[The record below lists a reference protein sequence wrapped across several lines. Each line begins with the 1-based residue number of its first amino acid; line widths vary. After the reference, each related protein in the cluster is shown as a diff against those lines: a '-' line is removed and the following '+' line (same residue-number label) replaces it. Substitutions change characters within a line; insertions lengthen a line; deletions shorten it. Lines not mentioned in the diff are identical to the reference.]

1 MGNLPVLVMHSE
13 ADMKMLFSVIF
24 CILTVTSAQT
34 LPEILTREGASTLV
48 ELIAKA
54 ELTET
59 LSGDGPFT
67 VFAPTNEA
75 FDKMDEKTREDLM
88 ANPEILKKVLLYHVV
103 GSEIKSSDL
112 TQEDVFVS
120 SSEPAGSKLRINTY
134 MKRFYYDGFLTVNG
148 KRISRTD
155 VMASN
160 GVIHFITDVIDNF
173 ANDDCTKVLKDQ
185 GNFNTLLA
193 AIEKA
198 ELVETLQSDGPFTIL
213 APTDEAF
220 AEIGEDK
227 LNTILEDKDLLTKI
241 LLRHV
246 LPNAK
251 FAKGIV
257 WELLDTA
264 GDEQIATH
272 VFKNGVTKIVS
283 EDSNGNRLKA
293 KIVDTDLICSNGVV
307 HAIDTVI

>member
-1 MGNLPVLVMHSE
+1 M
-13 ADMKMLFSVIF
+13 
-24 CILTVTSAQT
+24 
-34 LPEILTREGASTLV
+34 

-67 VFAPTNEA
+67 VFAPTDEA
-75 FDKMDEKTREDLM
+75 FAKMDKKTTEDLM
-88 ANPEILKKVLLYHVV
+88 ANTEILKKLLLYHVV

-112 TQEDVFVS
+112 TQDDVFVS
-120 SSEPAGSKLRINTY
+120 SSEPAGAKLRINTY

-173 ANDDCTKVLKDQ
+173 ANDDCTEILKNK
-185 GNFNTLLA
+185 GNFNTLLT

-198 ELVETLQSDGPFTIL
+198 ELVEKLQSDGPFTIF

-220 AEIGEDK
+220 AEMGEDK

-246 LPNAK
+246 VPKAK

-283 EDSNGNRLKA
+283 EDSNGNRIKA

>member
-1 MGNLPVLVMHSE
+1 VMHSE

-160 GVIHFITDVIDNF
+160 GVIHFITDVIDVF

>member
-160 GVIHFITDVIDNF
+160 GVIHFITDVIDVF